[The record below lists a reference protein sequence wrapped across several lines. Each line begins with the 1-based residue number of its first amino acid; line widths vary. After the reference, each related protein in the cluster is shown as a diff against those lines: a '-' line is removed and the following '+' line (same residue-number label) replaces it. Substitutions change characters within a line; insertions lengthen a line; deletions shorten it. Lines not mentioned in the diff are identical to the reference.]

1 MTGTELGDGGR
12 SSEPR
17 PQHQGPTAVRSSAPN
32 PFTSQ
37 PRPPR
42 LICIGRVRP
51 ANGRSAQRACRGV
64 RRGMQ
69 IKRGRGRQ
77 GTTVPRS
84 PPQAPRR
91 DPSQGPR
98 AAPSFPRGGA
108 VATSRGHAWVQRA
121 SRDPAPSS
129 CSSAAGA
136 HCSFKTEGWRGNKKN
151 SGRGKTGV
159 ICRCF
164 FFFFSPQVL
173 KILSGNSFQ
182 ECCVLSCASGSKASL
197 FPLEKK
203 KIKIVKNHKHTY
215 PTFIISKWFDQKAP
229 PENCQGLPL
238 GRPC

>member
-77 GTTVPRS
+77 GSTVPRS

-164 FFFFSPQVL
+164 FFFLPPGAKNIIRKFFSGML
-173 KILSGNSFQ
+173 CFKLCFRFKG
-182 ECCVLSCASGSKASL
+182 L
-197 FPLEKK
+197 FVSTGEKK
-203 KIKIVKNHKHTY
+203 NKN
-215 PTFIISKWFDQKAP
+215 SKKPQTH
-229 PENCQGLPL
+229 LPYIYHQQMV
-238 GRPC
+238 